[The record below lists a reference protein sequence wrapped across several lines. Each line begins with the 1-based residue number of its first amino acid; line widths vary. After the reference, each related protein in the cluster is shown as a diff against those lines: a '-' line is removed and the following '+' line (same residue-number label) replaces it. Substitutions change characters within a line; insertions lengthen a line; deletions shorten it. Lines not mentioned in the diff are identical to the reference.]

1 MPFAAALRE
10 SLEIRGSL
18 LPVEFTRGDSLEHVL
33 DRHLLAV
40 EQNFDGELVTSI
52 LLLSDD
58 GKRLSHGA
66 GPHLPMSYR
75 EAIDGAEI
83 GPCAG
88 SCGTAAYLGRP
99 VYVTDI
105 ATDPLWADY
114 RHLALP
120 HGFRSCW
127 STPIR
132 DEAGSVIGTF
142 ATYHRTPGGPSSDEI
157 EAIALITDRVAQAIA
172 WARDVQDLAA
182 PGSMKPWLEPR
193 LKLVRSK
200 SEDQFA
206 RPWSGKLM
214 LHLRK
219 LEVLLA
225 DLDGQADKAE
235 TQESRES
242 LKLAARDIRALIAAI
257 RKQVDFSGD

>member
-105 ATDPLWADY
+105 ATDPL
-114 RHLALP
+114 
-120 HGFRSCW
+120 
-127 STPIR
+127 
-132 DEAGSVIGTF
+132 
-142 ATYHRTPGGPSSDEI
+142 
-157 EAIALITDRVAQAIA
+157 
-172 WARDVQDLAA
+172 
-182 PGSMKPWLEPR
+182 
-193 LKLVRSK
+193 
-200 SEDQFA
+200 
-206 RPWSGKLM
+206 
-214 LHLRK
+214 
-219 LEVLLA
+219 
-225 DLDGQADKAE
+225 
-235 TQESRES
+235 
-242 LKLAARDIRALIAAI
+242 
-257 RKQVDFSGD
+257 